1 MPKKSNEVMYE
12 SELARLL
19 GLNARTVQRQRQN
32 GTLPFNFVRVGCK
45 TLYSRS
51 SVMASLEKGTGN
63 VANGE
68 ITQTT
73 KK

>member
-1 MPKKSNEVMYE
+1 MPKKSSEVICE

-19 GLNARTVQRQRQN
+19 GLNARTVERQRKN
-32 GTLPFNFVRVGCK
+32 GTLPFSYVRVGSK
-45 TLYSRS
+45 TFYSRS

-63 VANGE
+63 ANGE